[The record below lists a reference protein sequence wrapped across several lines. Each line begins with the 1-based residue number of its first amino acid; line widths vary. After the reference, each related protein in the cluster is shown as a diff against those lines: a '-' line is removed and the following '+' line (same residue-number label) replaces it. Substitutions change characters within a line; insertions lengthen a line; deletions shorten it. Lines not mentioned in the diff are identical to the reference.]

1 MKYRYVLFDADETLF
16 RFDIMAGLVHLF
28 KQYHIPFTQAD
39 FNHYQL
45 CNKQLWID
53 YQNGLIDAEFLQV
66 KRFTQWGEKLN
77 IPAKVLNDQFL
88 DAMGIICKPLPGAVA
103 MLTAIQKHA
112 KLGIVTN
119 GFARMQ
125 ENRLRK
131 TKLDHMFDWLVISE
145 EVGVAKPNIAIFE
158 HTMALMGNPPKNEI
172 LMVGDNAASDI
183 LGGMNAGIDTCWLQ
197 HPGEE
202 LPANINPTH
211 KITDLTQLASVIG
224 AEQK

>member
-28 KQYHIPFTQAD
+28 KQYKIPFTQAD

-45 CNKQLWID
+45 SNKQLWID

-66 KRFTQWGEKLN
+66 KRFTHWSEKLN

-88 DAMGIICKPLPGAVA
+88 DAMGTICKPLPGAVA
-103 MLTAIQKHA
+103 MLTALQKHA

-125 ENRLRK
+125 EIRLRH

-145 EVGVAKPNIAIFE
+145 VVGVAKPNIAIFE

-183 LGGMNAGIDTCWLQ
+183 IGGRNAGIDTCWLQ
-197 HPGEE
+197 HPGEQ
-202 LPANINPTH
+202 LPADVNPTH
-211 KITDLTQLASVIG
+211 KITDLTQLTSLLG
-224 AEQK
+224 A

>member
-28 KQYHIPFTQAD
+28 KQYHIHFTQAD
-39 FNHYQL
+39 FEQYQST
-45 CNKQLWID
+45 NRQLWID
-53 YQNGLIDAEFLQV
+53 YQDGIIDAEYLQV
-66 KRFTQWGEKLN
+66 TRFTQWSEKLKV
-77 IPAKVLNDQFL
+77 PAKVLNDEFL
-88 DAMGIICKPLPGAVA
+88 DAMGVICTPLPGAVS
-103 MLTAIQKHA
+103 MLTALQKHA

-125 ENRLRK
+125 QIRLRH

-145 EVGVAKPNIAIFE
+145 VVGVAKPNVAIFE
-158 HTMALMGNPPKNEI
+158 HTMALMGNPPKSEI
-172 LMVGDNAASDI
+172 LMVGDNAASDV

-202 LPANINPTH
+202 LPDDIEPTH
-211 KITDLTQLASVIG
+211 KITDLTQLANVLG
-224 AEQK
+224 A

>member
-39 FNHYQL
+39 FYHYQL
-45 CNKQLWID
+45 SNKQLWID
-53 YQNGLIDAEFLQV
+53 YQNGLIDAEYLQV
-66 KRFTQWGEKLN
+66 KRFTQWSEKLN

-88 DAMGIICKPLPGAVA
+88 DAMGIICKPLPGAVD
-103 MLTAIQKHA
+103 MLSAIQKHA

-125 ENRLRK
+125 EIRLRQ

-145 EVGVAKPNIAIFE
+145 VVGVAKPNIAIFE

-183 LGGMNAGIDTCWLQ
+183 LGGINAGIDTCWLQ
-197 HPGEE
+197 HPGEQ
-202 LPANINPTH
+202 LPADINPTH
-211 KITDLTQLASVIG
+211 KITELKQLASVLG
-224 AEQK
+224 A